1 LNGNLNFMDKTEM
14 DMLAA
19 EGHIRA
25 NNFTAAA
32 ALINV
37 TRQANGLPALTATAS
52 GGLAGSSCV
61 PRTPTSTGTATQ
73 CGNMMEAMKW
83 EKRIETAFVHFASWF
98 IDSRGWGD
106 LAENTPLFW
115 AVPYQD
121 LQARGYSTADL
132 YGTGNGPGNAPNS
145 FAAKGTYGW

>member
-1 LNGNLNFMDKTEM
+1 
-14 DMLAA
+14 
-19 EGHIRA
+19 
-25 NNFTAAA
+25 
-32 ALINV
+32 
-37 TRQANGLPALTATAS
+37 
-52 GGLAGSSCV
+52 
-61 PRTPTSTGTATQ
+61 
-73 CGNMMEAMKW
+73 MEAMKW